1 MSFLDVDTTKAVE
14 PVAMPGDREY
24 KIRIIGYLEKD
35 VDGVMENIWM
45 NKSGNPCFMPTME
58 FCDEPTAKEFMHYIA
73 LPTDDMTEKERNN
86 ALWKLQSF
94 KKAFGIPD
102 GKVDLDDTIGNEA
115 WAIIGLKDDPE
126 YGEQNSIKKLV
137 LPKH

>member
-1 MSFLDVDTTKAVE
+1 
-14 PVAMPGDREY
+14 
-24 KIRIIGYLEKD
+24 
-35 VDGVMENIWM
+35 
-45 NKSGNPCFMPTME
+45 
-58 FCDEPTAKEFMHYIA
+58 
-73 LPTDDMTEKERNN
+73 MTEKERNN
-86 ALWKLQSF
+86 TLWKLQSF